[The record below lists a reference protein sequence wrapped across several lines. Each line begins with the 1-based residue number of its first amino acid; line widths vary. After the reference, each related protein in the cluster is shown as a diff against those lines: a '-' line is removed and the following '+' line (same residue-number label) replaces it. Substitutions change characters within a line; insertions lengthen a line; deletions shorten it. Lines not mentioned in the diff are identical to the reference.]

1 MIEQLAAEGRSRDEI
16 RTIVMQ
22 QFNLD
27 ATAAEFMIAVALGE
41 IAGDVVAV
49 DQDGNEQ
56 NDPYNSAP

>member
-16 RTIVMQ
+16 RAIVMQ

-41 IAGDVVAV
+41 IAGDIVAV
-49 DQDGNEQ
+49 DQDGNEID
-56 NDPYNSAP
+56 DPYNTAP